1 MSDDTRIADLVWKD
15 DWATARQHHIAWWQ
29 GEGLVLWV
37 TAPRAVA
44 AAEVAPPP
52 APASLEERWFSPQWR
67 LKQQEHGLAHTYF
80 GGDSFPMFSCVSAAG
95 DLGAYVGCEV
105 NLAQNTVWCE
115 PCIPDP
121 PEAYPPISLDREAPT
136 FRRHLD
142 MVRLAVEESRGR
154 WLVTLPDLVEN
165 IDILSAMRGPQT
177 LMFDMIDRPEW
188 VEQKV
193 LEINQAFFEAFDE
206 FRDVVRDAYGGN
218 CFCFSIWGPGRTAKV
233 QCDACAMF
241 GPHMFRR
248 FVAPA
253 LTQQCEWLDYA
264 LYHLDGEDCLV
275 NLDELLAIEPL
286 QAVEWTPRRLSV
298 GDSGGHPRHWDL
310 YRRILAAGKSV
321 QAVGVRFDEVIPLLD
336 ACGGQGMFITTRAPS
351 EAQARELAERVEQ
364 YR

>member
-1 MSDDTRIADLVWKD
+1 MSDDQRIMDLAWKE
-15 DWATARQHHIAWWQ
+15 DWATARQHHIDWWS
-29 GEGLVLWV
+29 GKGLVLWV
-37 TAPRAVA
+37 TAPRETPAD
-44 AAEVAPPP
+44 EVPPP
-52 APASLEERWFSPQWR
+52 PPPQSLEERWFSPQWR
-67 LKQQEHGLAHTYF
+67 LKQQEYGLAHTYF

-105 NLAQNTVWCE
+105 NLAENTVWCD

-121 PEAYPPISLDREAPT
+121 PEAFPAISLNREAQA
-136 FRRHLD
+136 FRKHMD
-142 MVRLAVEESRGR
+142 MLRLAVRESRGR

-177 LMFDMIDRPEW
+177 LMFDMMDRPEW

-193 LEINQAFFEAFDE
+193 LEINRAYFEAFDA
-206 FRDVVRDAYGGN
+206 FRNIVRDAHDGN
-218 CFCFSIWGPGRTAKV
+218 CFCFNIWGPGRTAKV

-241 GPHMFRR
+241 GPQMFRR

-253 LTQQCEWLDYA
+253 LTEQCAWLDYA

-310 YRRILAAGKSV
+310 YRRILAGGKAV
-321 QAVGVRFDEVIPLLD
+321 QAVGVRFDEVLPLLD
-336 ACGGQGMFITTRAPS
+336 ACGGHGMYIMTRAPS
-351 EAQARELAERVEQ
+351 EEQARKLAERVEQ